1 MGCSRVDTLAIAPMR
16 WTKFFFYIGLSII
29 SGFGVNACGVR
40 SAPDLPNILLVT
52 METTRA
58 DHLGAYGYA
67 RPTSPNFDRLAAR
80 GVLFES
86 ALTVSPRTNPSVA
99 SLMTSLY
106 PHEHRVRSLLRPLTT
121 DARTLAEILR
131 GAGYRT
137 GAIQTHHFMKSDS
150 GLAQGFDT
158 YEDSFMGERR
168 ADEAARLAVRWIERG
183 SRSGR
188 PWFLWVHMVDP
199 HWPYEPPAQTA
210 SLFGP
215 ADPRT
220 LDLYRDLSQGR
231 VSMGSVIFRNG
242 MSPDLVQSFVNLY
255 DGEIRFMDDALGA
268 ILAAVDVAE
277 VRERTI
283 VAVTS
288 DHGEALGEHDYYFEH
303 GDFGTTPEIHVPLAF
318 AAPGLVP
325 PGIRVPSTV
334 RSIDVAPT
342 ILELAGL
349 PAELQFRGLSMLPML
364 RGGGGG
370 EDRACFGEAGA
381 SYHLENSRREIEGA
395 DGKWRWMQRGR
406 YKLVHIPR
414 QSRPPI
420 RRLYDLRNDPGET
433 ANLLIDLRGVAVWME
448 RDLDTWLTEGELA
461 AGPAMRIDRV
471 TFERLK
477 SFDYLN

>member
-1 MGCSRVDTLAIAPMR
+1 MR
-16 WTKFFFYIGLSII
+16 QPKSFLYIGLMMLC
-29 SGFGVNACGVR
+29 GLALAACEVQ
-40 SAPDLPNILLVT
+40 SAPDLPNVLLVT

-58 DHLGAYGYA
+58 DHLGAYGYS
-67 RPTSPNFDRLAAR
+67 RPTSPSFDRMAAR
-80 GVLFES
+80 GALFES
-86 ALTVSPRTNPSVA
+86 ALTVSPSTNPSLA

-106 PHEHRVRSLLRPLTT
+106 PHEHGVRSLLRPL
-121 DARTLAEILR
+121 DPEARTLAEILR

-137 GAIQTHHFMKSDS
+137 GAIQTHHFMKSAS
-150 GLAQGFDT
+150 GIAQGFDS
-158 YEDSFMGERR
+158 YEDSFIGERR
-168 ADEAARLAVRWIERG
+168 ADEAARLAVRWIEGASRG
-183 SRSGR
+183 GR
-188 PWFLWVHMVDP
+188 PWFLWVHLVDP
-199 HWPYEPPAQTA
+199 HWPYDPPAQAA

-215 ADPRT
+215 PDPRT

-268 ILAAVDVAE
+268 ILDAVDDTEAE
-277 VRERTI
+277 ERTI
-283 VAVTS
+283 IAVTS

-318 AAPGLVP
+318 VAPGLVP
-325 PGIRVPSTV
+325 PGVRVPSTV

-349 PAELQFRGLSMLPML
+349 PAEIQFRGLSMLPML

-381 SYHLENSRREIEGA
+381 RYHIENNRREIEGVA
-395 DGKWRWMQRGR
+395 GKWRWMQRGR

-414 QSRPPI
+414 TSRPPI
-420 RRLYDLRNDPGET
+420 RKLYDLRNDPGET
-433 ANLLIDLRGVAVWME
+433 TNLLIDLRGVAGWME
-448 RDLDTWLTEGELA
+448 RDLDTWLTEGRLA
-461 AGPAMRIDRV
+461 VGSGARMDRA

-477 SFDYLN
+477 TFGYIN

>member
-1 MGCSRVDTLAIAPMR
+1 MR
-16 WTKFFFYIGLSII
+16 QPKSFLYIGLMMLC
-29 SGFGVNACGVR
+29 GLALAACEVQ
-40 SAPDLPNILLVT
+40 SAPDLPNVLLVT

-58 DHLGAYGYA
+58 DHLGAYGYS
-67 RPTSPNFDRLAAR
+67 RPTSPSFDRMAAR
-80 GVLFES
+80 GALFES
-86 ALTVSPRTNPSVA
+86 ALTVSPSTNPSLA

-106 PHEHRVRSLLRPLTT
+106 PHEHGVRSLLRPL
-121 DARTLAEILR
+121 DPEARTLAEILR

-137 GAIQTHHFMKSDS
+137 GAIQTHHFMKSAS
-150 GLAQGFDT
+150 GIAQGFDS
-158 YEDSFMGERR
+158 YEDSFIGERR
-168 ADEAARLAVRWIERG
+168 ADEAARLAVRWIEGASRG
-183 SRSGR
+183 GR
-188 PWFLWVHMVDP
+188 PWFLWVHLVDP
-199 HWPYEPPAQTA
+199 HWPYDPPAQAA

-215 ADPRT
+215 PDPRT

-268 ILAAVDVAE
+268 IVDAVDDTEAE
-277 VRERTI
+277 ERTI
-283 VAVTS
+283 IAVTS

-318 AAPGLVP
+318 VAPGLVP
-325 PGIRVPSTV
+325 PGVRVPSTV

-349 PAELQFRGLSMLPML
+349 PAEIQFRGLSMLPML

-381 SYHLENSRREIEGA
+381 RYHIENNRREIEGVA
-395 DGKWRWMQRGR
+395 GKWRWMQRGR

-414 QSRPPI
+414 TSRPPI
-420 RRLYDLRNDPGET
+420 RKLYDLRNDPGET
-433 ANLLIDLRGVAVWME
+433 TNLLIDLRGVAGWME
-448 RDLDTWLTEGELA
+448 RDLDTWLTEGRLA
-461 AGPAMRIDRV
+461 VGSGARMDRA

-477 SFDYLN
+477 TFGYIN

>member
-1 MGCSRVDTLAIAPMR
+1 MMLCGLALA
-16 WTKFFFYIGLSII
+16 
-29 SGFGVNACGVR
+29 ACEVQ
-40 SAPDLPNILLVT
+40 SAPDLPNVLLVT

-58 DHLGAYGYA
+58 DHLGAYGYS
-67 RPTSPNFDRLAAR
+67 RPTSPSFDRMAAR
-80 GVLFES
+80 GALFES
-86 ALTVSPRTNPSVA
+86 ALTVSPSTNPSLA

-106 PHEHRVRSLLRPLTT
+106 PHEHGVRSLLRPLDTE
-121 DARTLAEILR
+121 ARTLAEILR

-137 GAIQTHHFMKSDS
+137 GAIQTHHFMKSAS
-150 GLAQGFDT
+150 GIAQGFDS
-158 YEDSFMGERR
+158 YEDSFIGERR
-168 ADEAARLAVRWIERG
+168 ADEAARLAVRWIEGASRG
-183 SRSGR
+183 GR
-188 PWFLWVHMVDP
+188 PWFLWVHLVDP
-199 HWPYEPPAQTA
+199 HWPYDPPAQAA

-215 ADPRT
+215 PDPRT

-268 ILAAVDVAE
+268 ILDAVDDTEAE
-277 VRERTI
+277 ERTI
-283 VAVTS
+283 IAVTS

-318 AAPGLVP
+318 VAPGLVP
-325 PGIRVPSTV
+325 PGVRVPSTV

-349 PAELQFRGLSMLPML
+349 PAEIQFRGLSMLPML

-381 SYHLENSRREIEGA
+381 RYHIENNRREIEGVA
-395 DGKWRWMQRGR
+395 GKWRWMQRGR

-414 QSRPPI
+414 TSRPPI
-420 RRLYDLRNDPGET
+420 RKLYDLHNDPGET
-433 ANLLIDLRGVAVWME
+433 TNLLIDLRGVAGWME
-448 RDLDTWLTEGELA
+448 RDLDTWLTEGRVA
-461 AGPAMRIDRV
+461 VGSGVRMDRA

-477 SFDYLN
+477 TFGYIN